1 MATGSQL
8 QNDVIE
14 ELRERIAQHEQA
26 MRQCLIDMEIDDPNL
41 IDFTLDELVAHY
53 AVKGWDTL
61 RLSLQTCKRR
71 GERIRELE
79 AETGRLSSRLNDALE
94 IIDVYIDDNPCRFDH
109 HGFCQEH
116 NLAQMNDG
124 RCGNAAA
131 LELRTA
137 LGDV

>member
-1 MATGSQL
+1 MDKSAVNSTRLTMQRNPAELRMRDTGLLRCEAAMAEQL

-79 AETGRLSSRLNDALE
+79 AAL
-94 IIDVYIDDNPCRFDH
+94 DTT
-109 HGFCQEH
+109 
-116 NLAQMNDG
+116 LA
-124 RCGNAAA
+124 
-131 LELRTA
+131 A